1 MIAAARWNS
10 DTTSTKRYIKHAR
23 EAQAGNKH
31 TSSSRRTPPCRT
43 PEWKNSK
50 VMPVELT
57 ADTIRTIA
65 RVRRNASAQ
74 APVEV
79 DGDASATAAEV
90 CAAAGVSATQTVTE
104 YMARMAAWR
113 KRELKHSRLAL
124 KAAGHAPA
132 LRPARCSP
140 TSQQHA
146 TR

>member
-10 DTTSTKRYIKHAR
+10 DTTSTKRYIKHAW

-104 YMARMAAWR
+104 YMARMAA
-113 KRELKHSRLAL
+113 
-124 KAAGHAPA
+124 
-132 LRPARCSP
+132 
-140 TSQQHA
+140 
-146 TR
+146 